1 MSNKEQNH
9 NFYKI
14 ESSEISEKDIMK
26 NTISFLCS
34 SCSKRIVQQF
44 CKLKNIKDFSLISE
58 KELLRECREILPNN
72 PKIIFNILNNIRTH
86 KNKYLIIGTALDFY
100 SEAVNEY
107 RYGIQEKLYF
117 TNVQDILWG
126 TKQEQLNNFSL
137 IHFCIIQDIF
147 NNEDLFIRK
156 YNKICKIEHDKLYED
171 FRSEKY
177 NKEFDKYCDKKF
189 STKFKENSE
198 ISKEEAIQNHRKDWL
213 YQFNKKCKNEFEKK
227 HQENYYFT
235 PNNFNMLD
243 ILSNYIPF
251 AIWTLSIDIS
261 DSVSINEQYKY
272 DNLIPDTVWI
282 KAINYL
288 LCNKNYVE
296 EFKEILSDFYS
307 KTYSFQ
313 ELDSTLI
320 NELIVP
326 KIIPLLIKYFP
337 NENSLGHRVKYLIKG
352 DIHLKSLKSKIDLFV
367 ITTATHKYI
376 KALIETQEK
385 LFTDIQFLN

>member
-1 MSNKEQNH
+1 MCNKKQNS
-9 NFYKI
+9 NFYEI

-26 NTISFLCS
+26 NTINFFCS

-58 KELLRECREILPNN
+58 KELLKECRKILPNN
-72 PKIIFNILNNIRTH
+72 PKLIFNILNNIRTH

-100 SEAVNEY
+100 SDGMNEY
-107 RYGIQEKLYF
+107 RYGIQHKLKI
-117 TNVQDILWG
+117 TDVQDVLWG
-126 TKQEQLNNFSL
+126 TEQEQLNKFSL

-147 NNEDLFIRK
+147 NNEDLFIIK
-156 YNKICKIEHDKLYED
+156 YNKICRKEHDKLYED

-177 NKEFDKYCDKKF
+177 NKEFNEYCDKKF
-189 STKFKENSE
+189 STKFKGQSE
-198 ISKEEAIQNHRKDWL
+198 ISKKEAIQSHKKDWL

-235 PNNFNMLD
+235 PHNFNMLD

-251 AIWTLSIDIS
+251 AIWTLSVNIS
-261 DSVSINEQYKY
+261 DSIKEQYKY

-307 KTYSFQ
+307 KTNSFQ

-352 DIHLKSLKSKIDLFV
+352 DTHLKSLKSEIDLLD
-367 ITTATHKYI
+367 ITNATYKYI
-376 KALIETQEK
+376 KALIDTQEK
-385 LFTDIQFLN
+385 LFTDVQFLN